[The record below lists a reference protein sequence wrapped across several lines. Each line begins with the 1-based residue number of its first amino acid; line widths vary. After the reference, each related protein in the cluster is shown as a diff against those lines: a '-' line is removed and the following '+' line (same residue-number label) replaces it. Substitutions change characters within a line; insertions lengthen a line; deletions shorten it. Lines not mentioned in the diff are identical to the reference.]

1 VSTLPAVSQKQR
13 SFLFATK
20 GPAWVARHHFDNPGP
35 LPVYVKKKTGTQ
47 RLAERLAER
56 RR

>member
-1 VSTLPAVSQKQR
+1 MPAVSQKQR
-13 SFLFATK
+13 AFLYATK
-20 GPAWVARHHFDNPGP
+20 GQAWVERHHFDTPGP
-35 LPVYVKKKTGTQ
+35 LPTYVKKKTGTQ